1 MRGENTEGTTIHE
14 KENQFHGQKIMKK
27 NTQIQILQRI
37 NSRKDVR
44 GTFVFLTKIYVI
56 LSLFS
61 VHLCAQRIF

>member
-1 MRGENTEGTTIHE
+1 MRGENTEGTTIHQ

-44 GTFVFLTKIYVI
+44 
-56 LSLFS
+56 
-61 VHLCAQRIF
+61 